1 MRRKEAGF
9 TLVEVTV
16 ILLVLVILSSI
27 LLVQIGG
34 FNRQARYAKVKEDI
48 GAICTAIAA
57 YLTDIGE
64 SSFWNHGWGD
74 PDTPDRTWPVGLLVG
89 DGDTPDANSFGNVH
103 NAELWRG
110 VTGSYFS
117 VESDFHFDTFRFTID
132 TLANHL
138 IHNTPQ
144 DEPFQGA
151 RTPAAMIDGDT
162 SSNIAG
168 GLRFDPPSGQ
178 GFNSMFAWRGPYIND
193 AVGPD
198 PWGNRYMANV
208 FALYHPQGE
217 DSDGFASAV
226 VCYSAG
232 ADEEIDTSF
241 NQPGG
246 WVTGDD
252 DHAALVSAG
261 SS

>member
-1 MRRKEAGF
+1 MRRNESGF

-16 ILLVLVILSSI
+16 ILMVLVILSAI

-34 FNRQARYAKVKEDI
+34 FNRMARFAKVKEDV

-57 YLTDIGE
+57 YITDTGE
-64 SSFWNHGWGD
+64 NNFWNHGWRD
-74 PDTPDRTWPVGLLVG
+74 PDSPDRSWPVGLLVG
-89 DGDTPDANSFGNVH
+89 DGDIPDGN
-103 NAELWRG
+103 ATTGDSGDRWRAT
-110 VTGSYFS
+110 VGSYIT
-117 VESDFHFDTFRFTID
+117 VESDFRFESLRFTVD

-144 DEPFQGA
+144 DEPNQGY
-151 RTPAAMIDGDT
+151 RTPANMIDGDN
-162 SSNIAG
+162 SSRIPG

-178 GFNSMFAWRGPYIND
+178 GFNSMFAWRGPYISD
-193 AVGPD
+193 RVDPD

-208 FALYHPQGE
+208 FGLYHPQG
-217 DSDGFASAV
+217 DASDGFATAV

-232 ADEEIDTSF
+232 PDEEIDTAF

-246 WVTGDD
+246 WQTGDD
-252 DHAALVSAG
+252 DYAAIVTAG
-261 SS
+261 AS

>member
-16 ILLVLVILSSI
+16 ILLVLVILSAI

-34 FNRQARYAKVKEDI
+34 FNRQARYAKVKEDV

-64 SSFWNHGWGD
+64 TTFWNHGWRD
-74 PDTPDRTWPVGLLVG
+74 PDTPDRSWPVGLLIG
-89 DGDTPDANSFGNVH
+89 DGDIPDANGTGSVRG
-103 NAELWRG
+103 AEHWRG
-110 VTGSYFS
+110 VSGDYISI
-117 VESDFHFDTFRFTID
+117 ESDFRFETFRFTID

-144 DEPFQGA
+144 NESNQGA
-151 RTPAAMIDGDT
+151 RTPANMVDGDN
-162 SSNIAG
+162 SSRIPG

-178 GFNSMFAWRGPYIND
+178 GFNSMFAWRGPYIAD
-193 AVGPD
+193 VVDPD

-208 FALYHPQGE
+208 FALYHPQGD

-241 NQPGG
+241 NQPAG
-246 WVTGDD
+246 WTTGDD
-252 DHAALVSAG
+252 DYAALVTAG